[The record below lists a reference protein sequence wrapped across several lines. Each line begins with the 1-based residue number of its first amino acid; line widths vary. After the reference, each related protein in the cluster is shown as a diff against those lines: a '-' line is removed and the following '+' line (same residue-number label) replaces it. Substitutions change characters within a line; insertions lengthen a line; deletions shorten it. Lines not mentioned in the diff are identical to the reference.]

1 MRALFDSYNELANGV
16 LKESPVEIPEID
28 VTSFRNIP
36 MGARIPRQPTV
47 APPKTDEGK
56 KG

>member
-16 LKESPVEIPEID
+16 LKEVPVEIPEID
-28 VTSFRNIP
+28 VTGCRNIP

-47 APPKTDEGK
+47 APKADESA